1 MARPG
6 DAEPTDL
13 SQVQLLAVDAP
24 GDSIRGDDQLHLAGH
39 TAPPTPQRLDTI
51 DRQLGLLDVGIQLG
65 TRPDVEPPETLE
77 ELPKVLDGRI
87 PKHLGLAVV

>member
-1 MARPG
+1 MHRATPS
-6 DAEPTDL
+6 AATTN
-13 SQVQLLAVDAP
+13 
-24 GDSIRGDDQLHLAGH
+24 SISLVIRN
-39 TAPPTPQRLDTI
+39 LDTI

-65 TRPDVEPPETLE
+65 TRPDVEPPEMLE